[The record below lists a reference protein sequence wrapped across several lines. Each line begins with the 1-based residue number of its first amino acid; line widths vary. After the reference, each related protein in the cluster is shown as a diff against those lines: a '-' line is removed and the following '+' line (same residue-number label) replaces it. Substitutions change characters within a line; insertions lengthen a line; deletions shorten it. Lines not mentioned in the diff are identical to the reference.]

1 MPVLSIIWELGE
13 GNNLLLC
20 QESIIVTNAFFSS
33 CNYVQV
39 NYSALVHSI
48 ALAYLISA
56 AWPIFP
62 LSGKLITIQFQ
73 PTKVNGREES
83 FKNIYCK
90 TVKNIFIKIILF
102 YFSVWKADGGEEVRV
117 QRRVRG
123 VRGGA
128 LLVVGRVWQ
137 EVRRRLVHLHHVL
150 PGRPLQL
157 RPQQSTPTVSS
168 LALLSF
174 KFY

>member
-1 MPVLSIIWELGE
+1 MYDCRTLVVTWCFQKFKILHIDGAQHNIRLKVEWFSESFKKLCKYFLVSMYYYHVQCRKLLPVLSIIWELGE

-48 ALAYLISA
+48 ALAYLISD

-73 PTKVNGREES
+73 RTES
-83 FKNIYCK
+83 
-90 TVKNIFIKIILF
+90 
-102 YFSVWKADGGEEVRV
+102 
-117 QRRVRG
+117 
-123 VRGGA
+123 
-128 LLVVGRVWQ
+128 
-137 EVRRRLVHLHHVL
+137 
-150 PGRPLQL
+150 
-157 RPQQSTPTVSS
+157 
-168 LALLSF
+168 
-174 KFY
+174 

>member
-1 MPVLSIIWELGE
+1 MPILSIIWELGE

-90 TVKNIFIKIILF
+90 TVKNIFINNIILF
-102 YFSVWKADGGEEVRV
+102 
-117 QRRVRG
+117 QRMESWRWRRSAG
-123 VRGGA
+123 SAACARSP
-128 LLVVGRVWQ
+128 
-137 EVRRRLVHLHHVL
+137 RRRTTG
-150 PGRPLQL
+150 GRTSVTGSPTT
-157 RPQQSTPTVSS
+157 TPTPAPRAARAPSATPPPAEHS
-168 LALLSF
+168 HCH
-174 KFY
+174 